1 MPVIEFEGKTTEEAI
16 ETACSHL
23 HLPKDEIKFEII
35 STGTGGIFGLLT
47 GKKARIRV
55 RVEEKISSRPPKQRR
70 SKKGERKPPTLLK
83 ARQTSPNLRLKN
95 PVVKPKRKES
105 RRNAGL
111 GGRIKKALNQIGRK
125 KNLVPRPIRL
135 SDHPLYQ
142 GLMRNSMKA
151 PKTMP

>member
-55 RVEEKISSRPPKQRR
+55 RVEERISSRPPQTEKIEERR
-70 SKKGERKPPTLLK
+70 AETSDAAESAADQPKPSVEKPGREAKKEKKPEGRKPRRPDK
-83 ARQTSPNLRLKN
+83 ESSQPD
-95 PVVKPKRKES
+95 RKEEEP
-105 RRNAGL
+105 RPPADQANAEL
-111 GGRIKKALNQIGRK
+111 TRK
-125 KNLVPRPIRL
+125 K
-135 SDHPLYQ
+135 
-142 GLMRNSMKA
+142 
-151 PKTMP
+151 